1 MSGPSSS
8 TPAKVLWGI
17 GLGKPGSVKE
27 WMPYESSDIGWL
39 ATSTHEAIRMLDAAD
54 RIAKGRAAHRRHPKL
69 EIWIDEE
76 AKILSYEGTDPDRQ
90 ELRARISSLMS
101 TAQSVGVC
109 LVIAACGHL
118 GSTSP
123 EPA

>member
-1 MSGPSSS
+1 MADREGM

-27 WMPYESSDIGWL
+27 WMPYETSDIDWL
-39 ATSTHEAIRMLDAAD
+39 ANTTHEAIRMLDAAD
-54 RIAKGRAAHRRHPKL
+54 RIAKGRAARRRYPKL

-76 AKILSYEGTDPDRQ
+76 AKILGYEGMDPDRQ

-101 TAQSVGVC
+101 TPQSVGVC
-109 LVIAACGHL
+109 LVIAACSHL
-118 GSTSP
+118 SSTSP